1 MVAALVLLAALAA
14 GAPLLARRL
23 GRATGYVLSAGF
35 LAAAGLL
42 VALAPRV
49 LGGGAVEAST
59 PWLPSL
65 GVEAALRLDGLS
77 LVFALVALVV
87 GALVMAYCARYLSD
101 ASARGPVLPLLTVFA
116 AAMVGLVLA
125 DDLVLLYLFWELT
138 TLCSFALL
146 SSAGAKAVA
155 PARRALV
162 ITIAGGLALL
172 VAVVLLALAGGTTRI
187 SVLLA
192 EPEVVLGSPLAWP
205 VAACVLLAA
214 MSKSAQLPLQFWL
227 PGAMVA
233 MTPVSAYLHA
243 ATMVKAGIYLLVRA
257 SALFAEQTPWQVA
270 LVAVGMA
277 TALVGAV
284 MALREHDLKGI
295 LAHST
300 VSQLGLLVAAI
311 GVGTPTAL
319 GAALLH
325 TMAHALFKA
334 TLFMLVGIIDKE
346 TGSRDIRDLSG
357 LRRAMPW
364 TAAATALAAL
374 SMAGVPPALG
384 FVSKEYLY
392 QGFVSAPGPAWVAPA
407 AAACAVTASALTFA
421 YSMRIVWGAFGGPDH
436 PELYEPAK
444 SFLAPAAV
452 AAAAGLLL
460 GPAVSL
466 FDPLVDAAT
475 SAALPGSVP
484 PRIYFWHGLST
495 EVVLS
500 GVTVAL
506 GSALFWQRDR
516 VDAVLVRLRLPDAG
530 GVFDAGH
537 SGLLA
542 LGGRVGAG
550 TRARPLGAHL
560 ARPLAVVAVL
570 GVVGAVALGGAL
582 PERTATAVPG
592 EPVLLVVLA
601 VALACAAVTSSAVV
615 LVALVGLVGLV
626 VAVRMVLVGA
636 ADVALTLLLVEVL
649 TAVVLVLVLR
659 GGGLHLPPVVRPA
672 GRGALPAVLPA
683 ALLAVGAGT
692 AAGLGTW
699 ALTGRRELS
708 PTGAYLLD
716 NAEEL
721 TGGTN
726 VVNTVLVDFRG
737 LDTLLESVL
746 VGVVALGLGV
756 LTRGPGREVRE
767 RPDVVLRVAS
777 RVLAPLA
784 VLASVVLLWRGH
796 DQPGGGFIG
805 ALVAGAGVVLVHLAG
820 TGGGEGAG
828 GTGRAV
834 RLERLTD
841 PVLLAGAGAL
851 VAVGTGLVPLVWG
864 GALMEPF
871 SVPGLYALGIS
882 SALLFDLGV
891 YALVVSLVAAC
902 VRGFGRV
909 PSAVPAAAPAAA
921 PGAEHAEVVR

>member
-257 SALFAEQTPWQVA
+257 STLFAEQTPWQVA

-436 PELYEPAK
+436 PELYEPAR

-506 GSALFWQRDR
+506 GSLLFWQRDR
-516 VDAVLVRLRLPDAG
+516 VDRALVRLRLPDAG
-530 GVFDAGH
+530 GIFDAGH

-550 TRARPLGAHL
+550 TRAPSLAAHL

-659 GGGLHLPPVVRPA
+659 GGRLHLPPVVRSA
-672 GRGALPAVLPA
+672 GRGAVPAG
-683 ALLAVGAGT
+683 LLAVGAGT

-708 PTGAYLLD
+708 ATGAYLLD

-746 VGVVALGLGV
+746 VGVVAIGLGA
-756 LTRGPGREVRE
+756 LTRGGPASGREVRE

-820 TGGGEGAG
+820 TGEGAA
-828 GTGRAV
+828 GTGRTG

-851 VAVGTGLVPLVWG
+851 VAVGTALLPLVWG
-864 GALMEPF
+864 GALVEPF
-871 SVPGLYALGIS
+871 SVPGLYALGVS

-909 PSAVPAAAPAAA
+909 PAATPATA
-921 PGAEHAEVVR
+921 PGTTRGAERAEVVR

>member
-1 MVAALVLLAALAA
+1 MLAALVLLAALAA
-14 GAPLLARRL
+14 SAPLLARRL
-23 GRATGYVLSAGF
+23 GRSTGYVLSAGF

-42 VALAPRV
+42 LTLAPAV
-49 LGGGAVEAST
+49 LGGGAVEASA

-146 SSAGAKAVA
+146 STAGAKAEA

-162 ITIAGGLALL
+162 VTIAGGLALL
-172 VAVVLLALAGGTTRI
+172 VAVVLLSLAGGTTRI

-192 EPEVVLGSPLAWP
+192 EPAAVLDSPLAWP
-205 VAACVLLAA
+205 IAGCVLLAA

-257 SALFAEQTPWQVA
+257 STLFAEQTPWQVA

-452 AAAAGLLL
+452 AAGAGLLL

-500 GVTVAL
+500 GVTVVL
-506 GSALFWQRDR
+506 GSLLFWQRER
-516 VDAVLVRLRLPDAG
+516 VDAALVRLRLPDAG
-530 GVFDAGH
+530 AIFDAGH
-537 SGLLA
+537 RGLLA

-550 TRARPLGAHL
+550 TRAPSLAGHL

-570 GVVGAVALGGAL
+570 GVVGAVVLGGSL

-601 VALACAAVTSSAVV
+601 VTLVCAAVTSSALV

-659 GGGLHLPPVVRPA
+659 GGRLHLPPVVGPA
-672 GRGALPAVLPA
+672 GRGAGRRAGRGAVPA

-756 LTRGPGREVRE
+756 LTRGGATSGREVRE

-784 VLASVVLLWRGH
+784 VVVSAVLLWRGH

-820 TGGGEGAG
+820 GGSGAG
-828 GTGRAV
+828 GGR
-834 RLERLTD
+834 LWRLTD

-851 VAVGTGLVPLVWG
+851 VAVGTGLLPLVWG

-871 SVPGLYALGIS
+871 SVPGLYALGVS

-902 VRGFGRV
+902 VRGFGR
-909 PSAVPAAAPAAA
+909 APAPA
-921 PGAEHAEVVR
+921 PDPALAGPSSGRPEVSA

>member
-1 MVAALVLLAALAA
+1 MIMGVALALLALLAAS
-14 GAPLLARRL
+14 APLLARPL
-23 GRATGYVLSAGF
+23 GRQVCYVLSAGF
-35 LAAAGLL
+35 LLSAGLL
-42 VALAPRV
+42 VSAAPAV
-49 LGGGAVEAST
+49 LGGRPLEASV
-59 PWLPSL
+59 PWIPSL
-65 GVEAALRLDGLS
+65 GVSAALRMDALS

-87 GALVMAYCARYLSD
+87 GALVMAYCARYLD
-101 ASARGPVLPLLTVFA
+101 DGGARGPVPPLLAVFA

-146 SSAGAKAVA
+146 STAGQKAVG
-155 PARRALV
+155 PGRRALV
-162 ITIAGGLALL
+162 VTVAGGLALL

-192 EPEVVLGSPLAWP
+192 EPDVVLSSPYAWP
-205 VAACVLLAA
+205 VALCVLFAA
-214 MSKSAQLPLQFWL
+214 MTKSAQLPVQFWL

-257 SALFAEQTPWQVA
+257 STLYAEVTPWQVA
-270 LVAVGMA
+270 LVGVGMA

-284 MALREHDLKGI
+284 MALREHDLKAI

-311 GVGTPTAL
+311 GVGTPLAL

-392 QGFVSAPGPAWVAPA
+392 QGFVAAPGPVWVAPLA
-407 AAACAVTASALTFA
+407 AGCAVTASALTFA

-436 PELYEPAK
+436 PDLYEPAK

-452 AAAAGLLL
+452 AAGAGLLL

-466 FDPLVDAAT
+466 FDPLVVAAT
-475 SAALPGSVP
+475 SAALPGGEP

-500 GVTVAL
+500 LVTIAV
-506 GSALFWQRDR
+506 GSVLFWQRER
-516 VDAVLVRLRLPDAG
+516 VDAVLLRLRLPDAG
-530 GVFDAGH
+530 ALFDAGH
-537 SGLLA
+537 ARLIS
-542 LGGRVGAG
+542 LGGRVGAE
-550 TRARPLGAHL
+550 TRSAVLATHL
-560 ARPLAVVAVL
+560 ARPLAVVAVV

-592 EPVLLVVLA
+592 ELLVAAVLVVVLA
-601 VALACAAVTSSAVV
+601 GALVTSSAIV

-626 VAVRMVLVGA
+626 VAVRIVLVGA
-636 ADVALTLLLVEVL
+636 ADVSLTLLLVEAL
-649 TAVVLVLVLR
+649 TAVVVVLALR
-659 GGGLHLPPVVRPA
+659 EGSLRLPPA
-672 GRGALPAVLPA
+672 GGRGAVGAAV
-683 ALLAVGAGT
+683 LAVGTGV

-708 PTGAYLLD
+708 DLGAYVLE
-716 NAEEL
+716 NSEEL

-746 VGVVALGLGV
+746 VGVVAVGLGV
-756 LTRGPGREVRE
+756 LAE
-767 RPDVVLRVAS
+767 RARPAATLPVDVVLRVAA
-777 RVLAPLA
+777 RALAP
-784 VLASVVLLWRGH
+784 VMVVVSVVLLWRGH
-796 DQPGGGFIG
+796 DEPGGGFIG
-805 ALVAGAGVVLVHLAG
+805 GLVAGAAVVLVHLG
-820 TGGGEGAG
+820 TTASGRSRWTRLTSSRVLAAG
-828 GTGRAV
+828 GA
-834 RLERLTD
+834 
-841 PVLLAGAGAL
+841 LLAT
-851 VAVGTGLVPLVWG
+851 GTGLVPLLWG
-864 GALMEPF
+864 GALLQPF
-871 SVPGLYALGIS
+871 TVPGLYSLGIG

-891 YALVVSLVAAC
+891 YALVISLVVAC
-902 VRGFGRV
+902 VRDLGAAPAPLAGRV
-909 PSAVPAAAPAAA
+909 P
-921 PGAEHAEVVR
+921 EEVRAR